1 MILIE
6 LSHYSCTVV
15 IRSEQAEFGWKT
27 YFGPKIT
34 YNANNSAVNTFETLL
49 PALFRLDLGIS
60 RVKNF

>member
-6 LSHYSCTVV
+6 LSHYSCTMEVNKLNSV
-15 IRSEQAEFGWKT
+15 GSHILVLKR
-27 YFGPKIT
+27 T
-34 YNANNSAVNTFETLL
+34 YNANNSAVNTFEMLL

>member
-1 MILIE
+1 M
-6 LSHYSCTVV
+6 V
-15 IRSEQAEFGWKT
+15 IRSEQAEFGWKS

-34 YNANNSAVNTFETLL
+34 YNANNSAVNKFEMLL